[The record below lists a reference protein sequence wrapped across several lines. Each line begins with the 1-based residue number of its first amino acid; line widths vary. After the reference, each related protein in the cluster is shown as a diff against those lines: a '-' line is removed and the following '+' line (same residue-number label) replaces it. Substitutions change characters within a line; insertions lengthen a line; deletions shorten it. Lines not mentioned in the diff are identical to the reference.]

1 MNEMKEKEI
10 ARKTLSCDTFT
21 LELKEMDK
29 EEQDIYLFLRGGF
42 TAK

>member
-1 MNEMKEKEI
+1 MIKNDKLRQKICRPFAE
-10 ARKTLSCDTFT
+10 
-21 LELKEMDK
+21 ELNEMDK